1 MIKEP
6 SAIVLSTNS
15 ADSAEATAA
24 DRLPDEPKLSAETNP
39 LPELKTLLAEEKT
52 GSSSRAQEEVAKST
66 ERMQCPTLMDMQPSA
81 VILNPHNATAGE
93 TAAETAATAPD
104 STTKDNIAVQATP
117 LLLDPVAVPRRTKTP
132 SGSSGQEGE
141 GSRANRDSYQLTKE
155 EIEESLSFIK
165 AKLNST
171 PLPPPK
177 SKRSSGGGVAAASGS
192 EDGRKSAE
200 EPANSVHDYEPVQP
214 LPPRETVAP
223 AAQTVAPA
231 VPLPETPPVVPVPLP
246 VLVTEKGREQHNG
259 RGPGAK
265 GEPVQQNQFALECIP
280 PVRPTR
286 MKKGGTLEVPE
297 WRPPKENVFAYFFG
311 CFGVKNK

>member
-1 MIKEP
+1 
-6 SAIVLSTNS
+6 
-15 ADSAEATAA
+15 
-24 DRLPDEPKLSAETNP
+24 
-39 LPELKTLLAEEKT
+39 
-52 GSSSRAQEEVAKST
+52 
-66 ERMQCPTLMDMQPSA
+66 MDTQPSA

-93 TAAETAATAPD
+93 TAADTAATAPH
-104 STTKDNIAVQATP
+104 STTKDKTGRQAAP

-223 AAQTVAPA
+223 AAPT
-231 VPLPETPPVVPVPLP
+231 PETPPVVPVPLP
-246 VLVTEKGREQHNG
+246 VLVTEKGREQNG
-259 RGPGAK
+259 RGASQSGAK
-265 GEPVQQNQFALECIP
+265 GEPVQQFALECIP

>member
-1 MIKEP
+1 
-6 SAIVLSTNS
+6 
-15 ADSAEATAA
+15 
-24 DRLPDEPKLSAETNP
+24 
-39 LPELKTLLAEEKT
+39 
-52 GSSSRAQEEVAKST
+52 
-66 ERMQCPTLMDMQPSA
+66 MDMQPSA

-171 PLPPPK
+171 PLPPLK

-246 VLVTEKGREQHNG
+246 VLVTEKGREHNG
-259 RGPGAK
+259 RGASQSGAK
-265 GEPVQQNQFALECIP
+265 GEQVLQNQFALECIP